1 MAAGGHATITGLRIK
16 KEPEEEE
23 KIRTHT
29 EQVQEMLEP
38 LQEKWNR
45 NWKIQPQ
52 IKTPNQRD
60 PKTSVKKA
68 KSVGSRKSGLSYLS
82 SVSTLYLKQ
91 KTKVE
96 EARVRLKYAKQ
107 EADLLKERAALE
119 AKMKILDKER
129 QFEECNQGLNALN
142 ECFDLEPSDEEDEE
156 EESIDSDTTDNR
168 ETRVK
173 QYVEEQNRIAG
184 AYSSQPNQ

>member
-1 MAAGGHATITGLRIK
+1 MLRLQALESRKNRK
-16 KEPEEEE
+16 KKRKFGPTQN
-23 KIRTHT
+23 KFRR
-29 EQVQEMLEP
+29 MLEP

-68 KSVGSRKSGLSYLS
+68 KSVGSRKSGLSNLS

-107 EADLLKERAALE
+107 EAELLKERAALE
-119 AKMKILDKER
+119 AKMNILDKER

-156 EESIDSDTTDNR
+156 EESNDSDTTDNR

-173 QYVEEQNRIAG
+173 QYFEEQNRIAG